1 MADLA
6 LFNQKFPLLCLSFH
20 FILHPLFFK
29 VMLHKTI
36 PNDDLWCNLAWQH
49 CSKIV
54 WNGYKIVPAL
64 KIVTTLINYHKI
76 IILSYLELQAPHRD
90 CMWRTQHKKNP
101 VCFNIPHTYCV
112 IWWTRYNGATWGKTN
127 REYSIMKATRH
138 HLVSAHII
146 VKTKSSRKLKSRK
159 QNFRDQHVNK
169 ICCKDQS
176 IRKPLA
182 IILKICKE
190 MNFNSNEI

>member
-1 MADLA
+1 MSNYPPANFIYSVPSTWVEILVTEPCI
-6 LFNQKFPLLCLSFH
+6 LLKISPFLQLRWIFPT
-20 FILHPLFFK
+20 IDY
-29 VMLHKTI
+29 HKT
-36 PNDDLWCNLAWQH
+36 N
-49 CSKIV
+49 
-54 WNGYKIVPAL
+54 
-64 KIVTTLINYHKI
+64 
-76 IILSYLELQAPHRD
+76 ILSYLELQAPHRV

-101 VCFNIPHTYCV
+101 VCFNIPYTYSI
-112 IWWTRYNGATWGKTN
+112 IWWTRNNGATWGKTN

-146 VKTKSSRKLKSRK
+146 VKTKSSRKLKSQK

-190 MNFNSNEI
+190 TNFNSNEI